1 MHLSVAAG
9 ASQQWPSQY
18 YSSLSVR
25 DNGITPRST
34 AYVAIASQRHPLVLM
49 GSVDATVVTGLT
61 SEWYLL
67 RVSFLVTMTVTRCH
81 PCPRMSWYVWQFD
94 APGAKHPLCVR
105 THTTDSRRHAKT
117 HEGANRLVCRVGV
130 CGPARGTCLIMDT
143 YTFRALSART
153 ARCALCSHTDN
164 AGCCRSGLAW
174 HNHNKTRRTA
184 SWSSWR
190 RRCRDLSHPSPK
202 TSCRSSKPSI
212 RSKQPLRAS
221 PADTATND
229 TSQLCPPAVHNSV
242 APGRPARSP
251 VAVLRGPTAH
261 QRCVQPETRR
271 GHNSQPAGA
280 GGCKPSPPTVYFRHH
295 HRAHR
300 RSVIAASCERMAHQ
314 PQAQRHSTNA
324 GSNHGSARG
333 PAKQTNTP
341 GGDASRPFPR

>member
-105 THTTDSRRHAKT
+105 SHTTDARRHAKT

-130 CGPARGTCLIMDT
+130 CGPARGTCLIMYT

-202 TSCRSSKPSI
+202 TSCRSSKHSI

-221 PADTATND
+221 PAAGCGEGGAQCGEAQVDPRHR
-229 TSQLCPPAVHNSV
+229 QI
-242 APGRPARSP
+242 APDEGAARPKR
-251 VAVLRGPTAH
+251 
-261 QRCVQPETRR
+261 EE
-271 GHNSQPAGA
+271 PAGSSGSSRCDTRLQA
-280 GGCKPSPPTVYFRHH
+280 LDG
-295 HRAHR
+295 
-300 RSVIAASCERMAHQ
+300 
-314 PQAQRHSTNA
+314 PQAHATANTHACALCAMTQRDP
-324 GSNHGSARG
+324 RII
-333 PAKQTNTP
+333 PICTP
-341 GGDASRPFPR
+341 DMC